1 MEILL
6 ALNMLVIVFAA
17 AILASPKAARYLAW
31 LLWRHAAGVQAARE
45 ARRRALTTF
54 REEAAFLDE
63 L

>member
-1 MEILL
+1 MQILL
-6 ALNMLVIVFAA
+6 AVNLMLAVLL
-17 AILASPKAARYLAW
+17 LAVLESPKAARHLAW

>member
-1 MEILL
+1 MEVLL
-6 ALNMLVIVFAA
+6 AVNLLVIV
-17 AILASPKAARYLAW
+17 LAVAVLLSPKALRYLAW
-31 LLWRHAAGVQAARE
+31 SLWRHAAGLQAARE

>member
-1 MEILL
+1 MLAVLLL
-6 ALNMLVIVFAA
+6 AVLE
-17 AILASPKAARYLAW
+17 SPKAARHLAW

-45 ARRRALTTF
+45 ARRQALTTF